1 MINPYKRNWAISSV
15 VERLLYTQDAVG
27 SNPTSPIQKVNFP
40 LICGARN
47 PVSAWTL
54 LAKVNIYPR
63 NRVSL
68 CNLCAEP
75 EIRFFRMCFVAKLN
89 LDRQKPGLFD
99 NLVLICQQL
108 NLTFCGECLKSW
120 HPMLEN

>member
-27 SNPTSPIQKVNFP
+27 SNPTSPIPTVNSP
-40 LICGARN
+40 LICRARN
-47 PVSAWTL
+47 PVSAEKL
-54 LAKVNIYPR
+54 SAKVNIYPR

-68 CNLCAEP
+68 CNLCAGP
-75 EIRFFRMCFVAKLN
+75 EIRFFRRCFVAKLN
-89 LDRQKPGLFD
+89 LDRQKPGFFD

-108 NLTFCGECLKSW
+108 
-120 HPMLEN
+120 